1 MRLSLKSCSLA
12 LLMCAA
18 GALQAAPQ
26 HAVTLY
32 DEAPK
37 YPADFTHF
45 DYVNPDAP
53 KGGTLRLSGFGGF
66 DSLNPYI
73 SRGTSAE
80 QLGLIYD
87 TLTFHSLDE
96 PFTEYGL
103 VAESIEKAEDGSWV
117 RFKLRPEARF
127 HDGAAITA
135 DDVVFTFN
143 TLIEQGAPFYRAYY
157 GDVDSVVAD
166 DPHSVTFHFKHSGNR
181 ELPLVLGQLPVL
193 PKHYWEGRDFSKGS
207 LEAPLGSGP
216 YQIGQV
222 RPGRSVSFERVKD
235 YWAKDLPVQRG
246 FYNFDRIVVDYYRD
260 GNVTLE
266 AFKAGQFD
274 FNQEMA
280 AKNWATGYSSPALSA
295 GRIIKEEIPNNN
307 TQGMQGFVFNMRKP
321 YFADA
326 RVRQAIALLFDFE
339 WSNAKLFHGAYT
351 RTTSYFDNSEL
362 AAQGEPDA
370 DELALLEPLRDQ
382 LPASVFGP
390 VWTPPKTDGSGT
402 IRDQRREAYALL
414 QEAGWQIVDD
424 QLVNADGEPL
434 QFEFLLVQAE
444 FERVLLPFKRNL
456 ASLGINMELRR
467 VDVSQYINRLR
478 SRDFD
483 MVVTSFGQS
492 NSPGNEQREYWHSSS
507 ADNPGSRNLMGL
519 KDPAIDTLVEGLIQ
533 ADSRDS
539 LVTHTHAL
547 DRALRS
553 LHLVVPNWYTKV
565 YRAAYWNK
573 FGHPEQPPKYDLG
586 LYTWWVDPAKDERLR
601 SEQEQ
606 VVGPPASAADTA
618 GDAAPEAE

>member
-280 AKNWATGYSSPALSA
+280 AKNWATGYASPALDA
-295 GRIIKEEIPNNN
+295 GQIVKEEIPNNN
-307 TQGMQGFVFNMRKP
+307 TQGMQGFVFNLRKP
-321 YFADA
+321 YFQDA
-326 RVRQAIALLFDFE
+326 RVRQAITLLFDFE
-339 WSNAKLFHGAYT
+339 WSNATLFHNAYT
-351 RTTSYFDNSEL
+351 RTSSYFDNSEL
-362 AAQGEPDA
+362 AARGEPDA
-370 DELALLEPLRDQ
+370 SELALLEPLRDQ
-382 LPASVFGP
+382 LPAAVFGP
-390 VWTPPKTDGSGT
+390 AWVPPKTDGSGA
-402 IRDQRREAYALL
+402 IREQRRTAYALL
-414 QEAGWQIVDD
+414 KDAGWQIVDD

-434 QFEFLLVQAE
+434 QFEFLLVQPE

-456 ASLGINMELRR
+456 ASLGITMELRR

-478 SRDFD
+478 SREFD
-483 MVVTSFGQS
+483 MVVTGFGQS

-519 KDPAIDTLVEGLIQ
+519 KDPAVDALVEGLVQ
-533 ADSRDS
+533 ADSRES
-539 LVTHTHAL
+539 LITHTHAL

-553 LHLVVPNWYTKV
+553 LHLLVPNWYTSV
-565 YRAAYWNK
+565 YRVAYWNK
-573 FGHPEQPPKYDLG
+573 FGHPATPPKYDLG
-586 LYTWWVDPAKDERLR
+586 LFTWWVDPDKEARLR
-601 SEQEQ
+601 GALGTQQ
-606 VVGPPASAADTA
+606 DDGAGQQQGDQPA
-618 GDAAPEAE
+618 GAE

>member
-266 AFKAGQFD
+266 AFKAGNFD
-274 FNQEMA
+274 FRLESS
-280 AKNWATGYSSPALSA
+280 AKNWATAYTGPMFDNGSVVKEMIEHHRPA
-295 GRIIKEEIPNNN
+295 
-307 TQGMQGFVFNMRKP
+307 GMQGFLYNTRRPVFSDP
-321 YFADA
+321 
-326 RVRQAIALLFDFE
+326 RVRQALAYAFDFE
-339 WSNAKLFHGAYT
+339 WANKNLFYDQYS
-351 RTTSYFDNSEL
+351 RTKSYFENSEL
-362 AAQGEPDA
+362 ASSGLPTGR
-370 DELALLEPLRDQ
+370 ELEILEPFRDQ
-382 LPASVFGP
+382 LSESVFTEP
-390 VWTPPKTDGSGT
+390 YQPPTTDGPEGLRRNLKTALDLLRSAGYEIREGKMVKAGT
-402 IRDQRREAYALL
+402 
-414 QEAGWQIVDD
+414 
-424 QLVNADGEPL
+424 GEPL
-434 QFEFLLVQAE
+434 AFEILLFQKT
-444 FERVLLPFKRNL
+444 FERVVLPFKNNL
-456 ASLGINMELRR
+456 ARLGIDMTVRT
-467 VDVSQYINRLR
+467 VDSNQYVQRLR
-478 SRDFD
+478 NFDFD
-483 MVVTSFGQS
+483 MIVQTLGQS
-492 NSPGNEQREYWHSSS
+492 DSPGNEQRDYWYSSS
-507 ADNPGSRNLMGL
+507 ADMHGSRNYMGVR
-519 KDPAIDTLVEGLIQ
+519 DPVVDQLVDLVIQ
-533 ADSRDS
+533 APDRQE
-539 LVTHTHAL
+539 LVYRVRAL
-547 DRALRS
+547 DRVL
-553 LHLVVPNWYTKV
+553 LHGYYAIPQWHLGKDRV
-565 YRAAYWNK
+565 AYWN
-573 FGHPEQPPKYDLG
+573 HLVRPSVTPKQGIDLNN
-586 LYTWWVDPAKDERLR
+586 WWAK
-601 SEQEQ
+601 
-606 VVGPPASAADTA
+606 P
-618 GDAAPEAE
+618 

>member
-127 HDGAAITA
+127 HDGEAITA

-157 GDVDSVVAD
+157 DDVDRVVAD
-166 DPHSVTFHFKHSGNR
+166 DAHSVTFHFKHSGNR

-222 RPGRSVSFERVKD
+222 HPGRSVSFERVKD

-351 RTTSYFDNSEL
+351 RTSSYF
-362 AAQGEPDA
+362 
-370 DELALLEPLRDQ
+370 
-382 LPASVFGP
+382 
-390 VWTPPKTDGSGT
+390 
-402 IRDQRREAYALL
+402 
-414 QEAGWQIVDD
+414 
-424 QLVNADGEPL
+424 
-434 QFEFLLVQAE
+434 
-444 FERVLLPFKRNL
+444 
-456 ASLGINMELRR
+456 
-467 VDVSQYINRLR
+467 
-478 SRDFD
+478 
-483 MVVTSFGQS
+483 
-492 NSPGNEQREYWHSSS
+492 
-507 ADNPGSRNLMGL
+507 
-519 KDPAIDTLVEGLIQ
+519 
-533 ADSRDS
+533 
-539 LVTHTHAL
+539 
-547 DRALRS
+547 
-553 LHLVVPNWYTKV
+553 
-565 YRAAYWNK
+565 
-573 FGHPEQPPKYDLG
+573 
-586 LYTWWVDPAKDERLR
+586 
-601 SEQEQ
+601 
-606 VVGPPASAADTA
+606 
-618 GDAAPEAE
+618 

>member
-1 MRLSLKSCSLA
+1 MQRSLKSCCLA
-12 LLMCAA
+12 LLTCWA
-18 GALQAAPQ
+18 GALNAAPQ
-26 HAVTLY
+26 HALTLY
-32 DEAPK
+32 NEAPR
-37 YPADFTHF
+37 YPADFSHF

-73 SRGTSAE
+73 SRGTAAD

-87 TLTFHSLDE
+87 TLTFHALDE

-103 VAESIEKAEDGSWV
+103 VAESMEKADDGSWV

-127 HDGAAITA
+127 NDGVGITA

-143 TLIEQGAPFYRAYY
+143 TLIEHGAPFYRAYY
-157 GDVDSVVAD
+157 GDVDRVVAD
-166 DPHSVTFHFKHSGNR
+166 DSHSVTFHFKHTGNR

-207 LEAPLGSGP
+207 LEPPLGSGP
-216 YQIGQV
+216 YRVGQV
-222 RPGRSVSFERVKD
+222 RPGRSISFERVDD
-235 YWAKDLPVQRG
+235 YWAKDLPVMRG
-246 FYNFDRIVVDYYRD
+246 FYNFDTVVVDYYRD
-260 GNVTLE
+260 NNVTLE

-274 FNQEMA
+274 FNQEMS
-280 AKNWATGYSSPALSA
+280 AKNWATGYSSPALDA
-295 GRIIKEEIPNNN
+295 GQIVKEEIANNN
-307 TQGMQGFVFNMRKP
+307 TQGMQGFVFNLRKP

-326 RVRQAIALLFDFE
+326 RVRQAITLLFDFE
-339 WSNAKLFHGAYT
+339 WSNAKLFHNAYT
-351 RTTSYFDNSEL
+351 RTSSYFDNSEL
-362 AAQGEPDA
+362 GARGEPDA
-370 DELALLEPLRDQ
+370 DELALLEPLREQ
-382 LPASVFGP
+382 LPAAAFGP
-390 VWTPPKTDGSGT
+390 AWVPPKTDGSGA
-402 IRDQRREAYALL
+402 IRDQRRAAYTLL

-456 ASLGINMELRR
+456 ASLGINLELRR

-483 MVVTSFGQS
+483 MVVTGFGQS

-519 KDPAIDTLVEGLIQ
+519 KDPAVDALVEGLVQ
-533 ADSRDS
+533 ADSRAS
-539 LVTHTHAL
+539 LITHTHAL

-553 LHLVVPNWYTKV
+553 LHLLVPNWYTSV
-565 YRAAYWNK
+565 YRVAYWDK
-573 FGHPEQPPKYDLG
+573 FGHPAPPPKYDLG
-586 LYTWWVDPAKDERLR
+586 LFTWWVDPDKDARLR
-601 SEQEQ
+601 GELGTQQDTSTEQQ
-606 VVGPPASAADTA
+606 QNDQPA
-618 GDAAPEAE
+618 GAE